1 MTLLRLALKNLLGA
15 GLRTW
20 LNVFVLSLS
29 FVLIIFARGLID
41 GMNQQAEQAMIAS
54 DVAGGHFQHPAYDP
68 YDPLTLVDAHGPVPA
83 PLGDLAAAG
92 KAAPVLIIQGT
103 IYPEGRLFTVRVRGI
118 DPGQVV
124 INIPTGFLAGAE
136 AAAGGAGASSGEI
149 PVLIGARMAKTAGL
163 EKGDAFTLQWRDA
176 RGTFDAREAVVVEIF
191 STSVQTVDSGQIWV
205 PLDLLRE
212 MTGLAGEATL
222 VILARG
228 TAPPTLPAAGAPAA
242 PAAPA
247 ASSVTPPPA
256 PSAWVFRGPEYFLA
270 DLRAMVASKTVGSSI
285 VYTIFLLLAMLAIF
299 DTQVLSIFHRRRE
312 IGTLMALG
320 FTRARVIGLFTLE
333 GMLNSVLAALV
344 AAAYGIPL
352 LTWIA
357 RTGWA
362 MPGDMDSYGFAI
374 GERIFPAYGAGLV
387 IGTTALVLL
396 VTTVV
401 SFLPT
406 RRIAKL
412 KPTDALRGRTR

>member
-1 MTLLRLALKNLLGA
+1 MTILKLALKNLLGA

-29 FVLIIFARGLID
+29 FVLIIFARGLLE
-41 GMNQQAEQAMIAS
+41 GMNQQAEQAMVAS
-54 DVAGGHFQHPAYDP
+54 EVGGGHFQHPAYDP
-68 YDPLTLVDAHGPVPA
+68 YDPLTLTDAHGPVPA
-83 PLGDLAAAG
+83 PLDDLAAAG

-118 DPGQVV
+118 DPGQAV
-124 INIPTGFLAGAE
+124 INIPTAFLGG
-136 AAAGGAGASSGEI
+136 AAAASEEI
-149 PVLIGARMAKTAGL
+149 PALIGTRMAKTAGL
-163 EKGDAFTLQWRDA
+163 EKGDTFTLQWRDA

-205 PLDLLRE
+205 PLALLRE

-228 TAPPTLPAAGAPAA
+228 TAAP
-242 PAAPA
+242 
-247 ASSVTPPPA
+247 SLSPPA
-256 PSAWVFRGPEYFLA
+256 VPAWVFRGPDDFLS
-270 DLRAMVASKTVGSSI
+270 DLRAMVASKMAGSTV

-320 FTRARVIGLFTLE
+320 FTRTKVIGLFTLE

-352 LTWIA
+352 LSWIA

-362 MPGDMDSYGFAI
+362 LPGDTDSYGFAL
-374 GERIFPAYGAGLV
+374 GERIFPTYGAGLV
-387 IGTTALVLL
+387 AGTTVLVLL

-401 SFLPT
+401 SFLPA

-412 KPTDALRGRTR
+412 KPTDALRGRTT